1 MKQTIIPIIFT
12 VLAFLVAC
20 NKENIITTAETDVP
34 VVEAYL
40 EPGKEVVVNLSKM
53 VPFTEEEFSGS
64 LTIDSAEVYIKYNE
78 IEYLLEPVSDD
89 PGKYVSQDS
98 NLVVLPGND
107 YALSFDYNGH
117 SVTSTTSIPTRPIN
131 TSLNPS
137 VLYIDPYAMGPGM
150 SQNKVAV
157 YWDNPDNI
165 YHLIIIEYM
174 ESSYDPISPNLDPE
188 SFDQYR
194 KVSTKPVLETSYDLD
209 TRRQLAFFGTYKI
222 IIYKVNEE
230 YVNLHEN
237 ISQSSLNLTEALTN
251 IENGLGIFTGINSD
265 ILFLEVVKI

>member
-1 MKQTIIPIIFT
+1 
-12 VLAFLVAC
+12 
-20 NKENIITTAETDVP
+20 
-34 VVEAYL
+34 
-40 EPGKEVVVNLSKM
+40 M

-150 SQNKVAV
+150 SQNKVTV

-237 ISQSSLNLTEALTN
+237 ISQSSLNLTEPLTN
-251 IENGLGIFTGINSD
+251 IENGLGIFTGINSTT
-265 ILFLEVVKI
+265 LTLEVAKIQ